1 MKSVKVYLD
10 NLEVLRDISF
20 AISCTQDYRDTIDTT
35 TADGIKKRD
44 DATDRIGRLSTF
56 YNQLI
61 GFEQIKPD
69 DSEISTIELTLADR
83 YAIAGIAHIL
93 KRLKVYPEQLG
104 RTKQD
109 DIDLLY
115 KIAEAD

>member
-44 DATDRIGRLSTF
+44 DATGRIFRLFTF

-61 GFEQIKPD
+61 GFEQIKQD